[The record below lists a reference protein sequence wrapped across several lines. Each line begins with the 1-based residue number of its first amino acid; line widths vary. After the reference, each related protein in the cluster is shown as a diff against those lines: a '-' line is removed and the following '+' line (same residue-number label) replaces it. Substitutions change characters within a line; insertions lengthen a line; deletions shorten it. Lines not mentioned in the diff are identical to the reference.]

1 MLPTVRVSTD
11 AGVTTQAFTCLLAV
25 AAVFARGCGSSE
37 TPLWQNAEQRQLASC
52 NTLALTGRGR
62 LIDEAGLSVW
72 AAARQGHFEVA
83 RLLIAH
89 GADVDKPSNDGSTP
103 VKAARAAGYDDVAD
117 LLIGAGAR
125 DGKLPFV
132 TA

>member
-1 MLPTVRVSTD
+1 M
-11 AGVTTQAFTCLLAV
+11 GTTLGARRSSRRRKEGRTACARLLLEHGA
-25 AAVFARGCGSSE
+25 
-37 TPLWQNAEQRQLASC
+37 
-52 NTLALTGRGR
+52 
-62 LIDEAGLSVW
+62 EAGLSVW

-103 VKAARAAGYDDVAD
+103 VKAARGAGYDDVAD

-132 TA
+132 TTMAQRVHIAVRVRKRDWRSTSPRPSKVRVRRV

>member
-1 MLPTVRVSTD
+1 MEALIEAKADVS
-11 AGVTTQAFTCLLAV
+11 LADN
-25 AAVFARGCGSSE
+25 FGS
-37 TPLWQNAEQRQLASC
+37 TPLFAAAQEGRTACARLLLQNGA
-52 NTLALTGRGR
+52 
-62 LIDEAGLSVW
+62 EAGLSVW